1 MRNLRPPRNR
11 GPAPTREEKDF
22 VAVTA
27 RAGHEGLRLDWRRP
41 DLPALDTTLGA
52 VSSGTSGSLPSKS
65 ASSRRV
71 VPQGA
76 SPSLAGRLKAVS
88 GEAGRQVLLTPGPAQ
103 ASSLCPS
110 RVAGSCRVSCPTG
123 TPEND
128 TLEHPESYLRFSLKL
143 LFPKRGPKPQKRER
157 IQDSQQ
163 VVGKPGEVGGPL
175 WLGLLAPRSGV
186 VAAVASE

>member
-103 ASSLCPS
+103 AASLCPS

-128 TLEHPESYLRFSLKL
+128 TLEHPESYLRFSLNSYCFLKEDL
-143 LFPKRGPKPQKRER
+143 SPKRGRGSR
-157 IQDSQQ
+157 IFSRWWASQ
-163 VVGKPGEVGGPL
+163 GRWAGH
-175 WLGLLAPRSGV
+175 SG
-186 VAAVASE
+186 